1 LKTWTLFDFA
11 RQTMIAAIYAVLVY
25 IFSFAS
31 FGLIQFRVAE
41 VLMILV
47 FFDRK
52 SVVGLTIGV
61 FVSSLIYGAIPLDLI
76 FGPIATALAG
86 LAMIMLKKKPIL
98 AMIFP
103 ALFNGIIIGYVLTYG
118 YQLGLLNITIP
129 SVFLGEFAVLYI
141 LGLPLYLVLRK
152 HRGFLEFFDKQ

>member
-1 LKTWTLFDFA
+1 MKTWTLFDFA

-118 YQLGLLNITIP
+118 Y
-129 SVFLGEFAVLYI
+129 
-141 LGLPLYLVLRK
+141 
-152 HRGFLEFFDKQ
+152 

>member
-1 LKTWTLFDFA
+1 
-11 RQTMIAAIYAVLVY
+11 
-25 IFSFAS
+25 
-31 FGLIQFRVAE
+31 
-41 VLMILV
+41 
-47 FFDRK
+47 
-52 SVVGLTIGV
+52 
-61 FVSSLIYGAIPLDLI
+61 
-76 FGPIATALAG
+76 
-86 LAMIMLKKKPIL
+86 MLKKKPIL